1 MADQEADLRGLPS
14 LDELTAACAAP
25 DWGGV
30 LPHPVHSL
38 SAIRPVIEQAF
49 AGQSSTCPLGSRETL
64 IVLVVDGLSF
74 PVAERAWSP
83 SRLAALTSTCPSTT
97 STALLSATTGRL
109 PSEHGVLGVAFYDEA
124 AGGMFNCYTD
134 EAPDGF
140 SLGELTTMFSALRER
155 VDCVAHIGAL
165 ATTPG
170 RWCKAVVEGA
180 EIAPPSVDWHAIA
193 NEPAAMVAAVV
204 GELETTLRR
213 RRSRPLLVWAHI
225 NLDSAI
231 HLRGYGEAVCDAV
244 KTLGR
249 AAERWADSGH
259 TVIAHSDHGL
269 VEIADSA
276 RARRLAALLRGTE
289 TCRAESGGAGRLLW
303 GYPRAGSALMEQ
315 CRDLAG
321 DFAAIMHRD
330 ALLASGAVADTAAAR
345 RRIGEVVVVAT
356 RIEFPIFS
364 RGHIF
369 EHGGFSRDE
378 MIAPIAIWA
387 GG

>member
-1 MADQEADLRGLPS
+1 
-14 LDELTAACAAP
+14 
-25 DWGGV
+25 V
-30 LPHPVHSL
+30 LPHPAHNL
-38 SAIRPVIEQAF
+38 CAIRPLIEEAF
-49 AGQSSTCPLGSRETL
+49 AGRSSACALAPRETL

-74 PVAERAWSP
+74 EIAERAWSP

-109 PSEHGVLGVAFYDEA
+109 PSEHGVLGVAFHDEA
-124 AGGMFNCYTD
+124 AGGTFNCYTD

-140 SLGELTTMFSALRER
+140 SLGEWTTMFSALRER

-170 RWCKAVVEGA
+170 RWCRAVVDGA
-180 EIAPPSVDWHAIA
+180 EIAPPSIDWRAIA
-193 NEPAAMVAAVV
+193 NEPAAMIAAVV
-204 GELETTLRR
+204 GEIETTLRR

-231 HLRGYGEAVCDAV
+231 HLRGYDEAVCDAV
-244 KTLGR
+244 KALGR
-249 AAERWADSGH
+249 AAERWSDGGH
-259 TVIAHSDHGL
+259 AVIAHSDHGL
-269 VEIADSA
+269 VEIADSG
-276 RARRLAALLRGTE
+276 RARRLAALLQGAE
-289 TCRAESGGAGRLLW
+289 ACRAESGGAGRLLW
-303 GYPRAGSALMEQ
+303 GYPRAGLPLLEQ

-356 RIEFPIFS
+356 RIEFPVFS
-364 RGHIF
+364 RGHVF

-378 MIAPIAIWA
+378 MIAPVAIWSA
-387 GG
+387 G